1 MDVGKIAIETLNLL
15 KSRKFCIGIFVASL
29 AVMIYF
35 RQDLPFKYYL
45 FVFALLV
52 LTSSFLTYDFFEFIK
67 LKFETRQKTKQ
78 RKIEF
83 LKEIYTSMLTGY
95 NKPKHKY
102 EEEVILINILYYKD
116 LKKFTFNDI
125 KSIKIYKDLDKN
137 KLISSLNFLGDS
149 AEESLIFIKDGKY
162 EFYDNVWKELDTLS
176 KTGLLPFKKNQ
187 ELPKDTQESLKINKE
202 ALWLNL

>member
-1 MDVGKIAIETLNLL
+1 MDLGKIAIETLNLL
-15 KSRKFCIGIFVASL
+15 KLRKICIGFFVASLASL

-35 RQDLPFKYYL
+35 SQDLPFKYYL

-67 LKFETRQKTKQ
+67 LKFETKQKNRQ

-95 NKPKHKY
+95 STPKHKY

-187 ELPKDTQESLKINKE
+187 ELPKDTQESLKISKE
-202 ALWLNL
+202 AL